1 MKKIAILLGLVM
13 VVGIASLVFAGT
25 TDTIDLKVTPISNVS
40 VNIIDPS
47 YNFGTVALYNTT
59 TESTALQVKNDGSV
73 QASWQHKAG
82 NATGGASTWNLVYAG
97 VVAST
102 DQFRLWGEVA
112 TTKPGSFPE
121 GDKVTTTDA
130 SLTGG
135 SAIPVGTTKNL
146 WIKLEMP
153 YAVTGA
159 DGNAEHTSV
168 YTITATAD

>member
-1 MKKIAILLGLVM
+1 MRKTLILLGLVM
-13 VVGIASLVFAGT
+13 VVGLGSLVFAGT

-40 VNIIDPS
+40 VNIIDGS

-82 NATGGASTWNLVYAG
+82 NASTWNLVYAG

-102 DQFRLWGEVA
+102 DQFRLWAEVSA
-112 TTKPGSFPE
+112 TKPTFE
-121 GDKVTTTDA
+121 EADKVTTTNA
-130 SLTGG
+130 NLTSG

-159 DGNAEHTSV
+159 GGNEEHTSI